1 MNNRD
6 IIITSFLAF
15 ISSFEATMILVAIP
29 EISAYFGITHFEA
42 SFLISIYV
50 AIEALLFVPFA
61 IVFERIGLK
70 IGMILGGIL
79 LVIGGILIFLSST
92 FLEIEL
98 FRVMQAVGA
107 SIVLPTSLAYASSTG
122 DDASRGHAIGINH
135 TIVSLGYVIGLPIGG
150 LVTLFNW
157 KILFLVSST
166 LALITLIS
174 ILTVN
179 DIKSVSTIGI
189 KALGPSLMLSGIVL
203 LPLNIW
209 LGIAVILFGL
219 VTSLRTTLPKEY
231 IKSSVSGFLHSVTRN
246 AFAAFLVFFYSHL
259 GYTSLQYGLLILLYP
274 LSFTFVS
281 LAAGKASD
289 RFGRK
294 LVSILG
300 FVAMALFSL
309 SIFINSILAEILL
322 GMATGI
328 ATTSNTSYTMNSLEK
343 ENRIVGSALRTLQG
357 TVSMSLGL
365 SLGSIIQIVPENI
378 VTILVVLN
386 LASAMIAL
394 FYKTGNKG
402 RVI

>member
-6 IIITSFLAF
+6 VVLTSFLAF
-15 ISSFEATMILVAIP
+15 VSSFEATMILTAIP

-42 SFLISIYV
+42 SFLVAIYV

-61 IVFERIGLK
+61 IVFERISLK
-70 IGMILGGIL
+70 IGMISGGVL
-79 LVIGGILIFLSST
+79 LVIGGILIFFSST
-92 FLEIEL
+92 FLEMEI
-98 FRVMQAVGA
+98 FRVIQALGA
-107 SIVLPTSLAYASSTG
+107 SIIMPTSLAYASSIG
-122 DDASRGHAIGINH
+122 DDARRGHAIGINH

-150 LVTLFNW
+150 LIILFNW
-157 KILFLVSST
+157 KILFLISST
-166 LALITLIS
+166 LALIILIF

-189 KALGPSLMLSGIVL
+189 KVLGPSLMLSGIVL
-203 LPLNIW
+203 LALNIW
-209 LGIAVILFGL
+209 LAIAATLFGL

-231 IKSSVSGFLHSVTRN
+231 VKSSISGFIHSITRN
-246 AFAAFLVFFYSHL
+246 AFAAFLVFFYSRL

-300 FVAMALFSL
+300 FVAMAIFSL

-322 GMATGI
+322 GMASGI

-365 SLGSIIQIVPENI
+365 SLGSIISIVPENI
-378 VTILVVLN
+378 VMILVVLN
-386 LASAMIAL
+386 FASVAIAL
-394 FYKTGNKG
+394 FYKKEK
-402 RVI
+402 